1 MPPPHNTHH
10 NQPFRPVGPSSLLG
24 ACWIMKAPPIITKA
38 FWICGR
44 HCCIH
49 PSLTKAAYEILK
61 LIKPLLKCFAFHK
74 SPGPLLVSKW
84 PALLFNEAIILSATD
99 QSWYLSR
106 ISRITFVEKKLSC
119 GEISAFLVLQLWG
132 NRKFLYMWRNF
143 STIDGILLQFMPFCY

>member
-1 MPPPHNTHH
+1 MVGNSVAALCIVRETLVSSHLGSGVVSNNSHAPPHNTHH

-74 SPGPLLVSKW
+74 SPGPLLV
-84 PALLFNEAIILSATD
+84 
-99 QSWYLSR
+99 Y
-106 ISRITFVEKKLSC
+106 
-119 GEISAFLVLQLWG
+119 
-132 NRKFLYMWRNF
+132 
-143 STIDGILLQFMPFCY
+143 